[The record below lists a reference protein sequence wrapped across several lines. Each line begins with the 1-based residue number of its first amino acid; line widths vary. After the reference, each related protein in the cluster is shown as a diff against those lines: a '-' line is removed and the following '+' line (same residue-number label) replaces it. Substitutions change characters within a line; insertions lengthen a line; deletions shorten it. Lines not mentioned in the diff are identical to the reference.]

1 MYFLHLCS
9 HKLFKIQIMRLFLL
23 LCFLT
28 FSSVFSQIP
37 TTNLNGQYKFTGG
50 ALNDSFG
57 TNHLAQTGTALTSI
71 ADRFN
76 TASNA
81 VNLSGDYLQRS
92 ALPNATATSFSF
104 WVKTSTNDAVIK
116 TILDQTER
124 TSDANLTANRGW
136 YAYLR
141 NGKVGLFSNFLYNY
155 QDASTGST
163 ITGNTG
169 YYDLT
174 SATTISDNNW
184 HHIVITIKSRTYFWQ
199 GSNWVLENEYNI
211 YIDNVLENTY
221 IHYKHASTGW
231 ANNPNTFPNVSV
243 TIGNNHLGNLNSVNK
258 YEDGIDDIRI
268 YSGYLLTPSDVNSL
282 FLENPLTR
290 LYVDANATGNN
301 NGSSWANAYTSLHTA
316 LSAGANKDIWLKSG
330 TYKPHPTNRGTYFT
344 VLAGSKLYGGFDGTE
359 SELSDR
365 VFGMNETILS
375 GDLFSND
382 DNNTTYVNTT
392 RDDNS
397 YTVLYLLG
405 DDVEING
412 LTITAGHANGGAG
425 SATEARYGAGIYKNG
440 STRNVTINNCKIT
453 KNVSKEAGGAM
464 SAGFTA
470 SGGIGSL
477 IINNCQLS
485 ENLSAIGGVIYSA
498 NTGNSTVTYTI
509 SNSLFNKNKVMD
521 TNAAATGYAGSSMWL
536 RSYGSGSTLV
546 SNFANCTFVDNVDEG
561 TASGMNNTNRTTLTL
576 TKNTGA
582 NHTTNI
588 SNCIFWNNKAAS
600 TTARPI
606 GGYIESM
613 ISSATIKN
621 SIDETNFTGI
631 TLSGTSANNSA
642 SNPLFTN
649 AISGDYTLSTGSP
662 AINSGDNASVI
673 GTTDLLGN
681 QRIYNITVD
690 LGAYEFGS
698 TVLGN
703 ENFSSFQD
711 FTIYPNPAVSILNIN
726 SRDEISSVEIYS
738 IEGKRILIS
747 QLAQVDVSHL
757 TSGIYLVKIITLDS
771 KVGTRKF
778 VKQ

>member
-1 MYFLHLCS
+1 
-9 HKLFKIQIMRLFLL
+9 MRAFLL
-23 LCFLT
+23 LCLLS

-50 ALNDSFG
+50 SLNDSFG
-57 TNHLAQTGTALTSI
+57 ANHLTQTGTALISI
-71 ADRFN
+71 ADRFSG
-76 TASNA
+76 TSNA
-81 VNLSGDYLQRS
+81 VNLLGDYLQRS
-92 ALPNATATSFSF
+92 ALPNSTATSFSF
-104 WVKTSTNDAVIK
+104 WVKTSTNDPAIK

-124 TSDANLTANRGW
+124 TNDANLTANRGW

-169 YYDLT
+169 YYDLA

-199 GSNWVLENEYNI
+199 SSNWVLENEYNI

-231 ANNPNTFPNVSV
+231 ANNPNTFPNVPV
-243 TIGNNHLGNLNSVNK
+243 TIGNNHLGNLNSTSK

-290 LYVDANATGNN
+290 LYVDVNAAGNN
-301 NGSSWANAYTSLHTA
+301 NGSSWADAYTSLHTA
-316 LSAGANKDIWLKSG
+316 LSAGANKDVWVKGG

-344 VLAGSKLYGGFDGTE
+344 VLSGSKVFGGFDGTE
-359 SELSDR
+359 TQLSDR

-375 GDLFSND
+375 GDLFEND
-382 DNNTTYVNTT
+382 DNNITYVNAT

-405 DDVEING
+405 DDVELNG
-412 LTITAGHANGGAG
+412 ITITSGHANGGTG
-425 SATEARYGAGIYKNG
+425 STAESRYGGGVYKNG
-440 STRNVTINNCKIT
+440 STRNVTINNCKLT
-453 KNVSKEAGGAM
+453 KNISKEAGGAM

-470 SGGIGSL
+470 SGGTGSL

-485 ENLSAIGGVIYSA
+485 ENLSAIGGVVYSA
-498 NTGNSTVTYTI
+498 NINSSTVTYSI
-509 SNSLFNKNKVMD
+509 SNSLFRKNKVMD

-546 SNFANCTFVDNVDEG
+546 SNITNCTFVDNSDEG
-561 TASGMNNTNRTTLTL
+561 TASGMNNFNRTTLAL
-576 TKNTGA
+576 TKNTSASHTA
-582 NHTTNI
+582 NIT
-588 SNCIFWNNKAAS
+588 NCIFWNNKAAS
-600 TTARPI
+600 ATMARPI
-606 GGYIESM
+606 GGFIESV

-631 TLSGTSANNSA
+631 TLSGTSANTSN

-649 AISGDYTLSTGSP
+649 LVNGDYSLSTGSP
-662 AINSGDNASVI
+662 AINTGENTSVV

-681 QRIYNITVD
+681 QRVFDTTVD
-690 LGAYEFGS
+690 MGAYEFGS
-698 TVLGN
+698 TVLGSQ
-703 ENFSSFQD
+703 NFASLSD
-711 FTIYPNPAVSILNIN
+711 FTMYPNPATSILNIN

-738 IEGKRILIS
+738 IEGKRVLTS
-747 QLAQVDVSHL
+747 QLTQVDVSQL
-757 TSGIYLVKIITLDS
+757 TSGIYLVKIITNDN
-771 KVGTRKF
+771 KVGTKKL